1 MQWKKEKSIK
11 FSNEVGDCLLA
22 QMIKKKPKSLFQSKS
37 IFSPELLWD
46 RQKSWN
52 IKNN

>member
-22 QMIKKKPKSLFQSKS
+22 QMIKKKAQKSLS
-37 IFSPELLWD
+37 IQVYFLTRITV
-46 RQKSWN
+46 RQAK
-52 IKNN
+52 KLKH